1 MISTNFS
8 VISVTSTNYSVPSE
22 RTSTVRPKLHR
33 QRRST
38 VAYYRASNSCWVD
51 ISQEIA
57 RSGSTATPRQLE
69 RVTVPTGPDITEQQ
83 PFKPSMM
90 LRALRVSQAQQ
101 LSRPQHPEGCRR
113 DLASGTLGSPTPPFS
128 VKPPCPSCLRV
139 EAMVQCRAWRSRCA
153 YSSMATA
160 PTPRNSAANAS
171 ATVPKT
177 IRLKALRPMSNHKLL
192 LTNPDAAQ
200 SVASAPLCLLSG
212 LAAQAHVGL
221 TGKPRY

>member
-1 MISTNFS
+1 M
-8 VISVTSTNYSVPSE
+8 PSE

-38 VAYYRASNSCWVD
+38 VAYYRASNSCWAD

-139 EAMVQCRAWRSRCA
+139 EAMVQCRAWRPRYA
-153 YSSMATA
+153 YSNMATP
-160 PTPRNSAANAS
+160 PTPRDSAANPS
-171 ATVPKT
+171 AAVPKT

-212 LAAQAHVGL
+212 LAAEFNVGQAKRRSVRQRL
-221 TGKPRY
+221 L